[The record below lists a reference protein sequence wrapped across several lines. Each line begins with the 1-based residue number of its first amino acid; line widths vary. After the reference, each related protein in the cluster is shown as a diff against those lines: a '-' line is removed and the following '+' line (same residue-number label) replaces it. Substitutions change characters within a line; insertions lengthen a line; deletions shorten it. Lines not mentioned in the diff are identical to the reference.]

1 MKPRCSNQRNQAL
14 TLIEVLVVIFVL
26 AVAAAMTL
34 PAWQANRRHRLG
46 EGCKNN
52 LEQICRAYQNW
63 GYDHNGKFPME
74 ISVTNSGT
82 MELTAAGNA
91 VVTYQILSNE
101 LKSTKILI
109 CPADKARIAATN
121 FAMGFTARNI
131 SYFVGVDANTNYPQ
145 AFLSGDDSFVVNDV
159 PVKSGLLELS
169 TNKTADWYKI
179 PVDWA
184 ETRHYQAGMI
194 GFADG
199 EVRETYYGSLRQ
211 YLSETGVAT
220 NRLAIP

>member
-1 MKPRCSNQRNQAL
+1 
-14 TLIEVLVVIFVL
+14 
-26 AVAAAMTL
+26 
-34 PAWQANRRHRLG
+34 
-46 EGCKNN
+46 
-52 LEQICRAYQNW
+52 
-63 GYDHNGKFPME
+63 ME
-74 ISVTNSGT
+74 ISAIDGGA
-82 MELTAAGNA
+82 MELAATGNA
-91 VVTYQILSNE
+91 VATYQILSNE
-101 LKSTKILI
+101 LKTPTILI
-109 CPADKARIAATN
+109 CPTDKTRSAATN
-121 FAMGFTARNI
+121 FTTGFTARNI
-131 SYFVGVDANTNYPQ
+131 TYFVGVDANTNYPRI
-145 AFLSGDDSFVVNDV
+145 FLSGDDNLVVNDV

-184 ETRHYQAGMI
+184 ESRHYPGGMI